1 MLLNVVLERLH
12 SEFMIQQVC
21 DGKALRNKLGDSDS
35 QRKTSGLDL
44 NKVQNYL
51 RWRRCHLQRD
61 QNLDSKLNL
70 LIKWRKEIFSF
81 RKYLNDTMQTNSQI
95 TFCPAHRKRAKA
107 VKISLVSLVRVQ
119 PLTAPDVIKL
129 NKRDILGGLSSSRF
143 TPGEKWTFHVQ
154 INISSQYI
162 ELMV

>member
-1 MLLNVVLERLH
+1 MTWRTCLWQNKHKFENPSSFLSPFLLLTVQMLLNVVLERLH

-95 TFCPAHRKRAKA
+95 TFCPAHRKRAKV
-107 VKISLVSLVRVQ
+107 VKRSLVSLVRATHWD
-119 PLTAPDVIKL
+119 PAPDVI
-129 NKRDILGGLSSSRF
+129 
-143 TPGEKWTFHVQ
+143 
-154 INISSQYI
+154 
-162 ELMV
+162 

>member
-51 RWRRCHLQRD
+51 RMAEIASPKRSED
-61 QNLDSKLNL
+61 NIKILD
-70 LIKWRKEIFSF
+70 
-81 RKYLNDTMQTNSQI
+81 
-95 TFCPAHRKRAKA
+95 
-107 VKISLVSLVRVQ
+107 
-119 PLTAPDVIKL
+119 
-129 NKRDILGGLSSSRF
+129 
-143 TPGEKWTFHVQ
+143 
-154 INISSQYI
+154 
-162 ELMV
+162 

>member
-1 MLLNVVLERLH
+1 MTWRTCLWQNKHKFENPSSFLSPFLLLTVQMLLNVVLERLH
-12 SEFMIQQVC
+12 SEFMIQHVC
-21 DGKALRNKLGDSDS
+21 EGKALRNKLGDSDS

-81 RKYLNDTMQTNSQI
+81 PKYLNTIHTNSQK

-119 PLTAPDVIKL
+119 PLTAPDVIK
-129 NKRDILGGLSSSRF
+129 S
-143 TPGEKWTFHVQ
+143 TPK
-154 INISSQYI
+154 Y
-162 ELMV
+162 